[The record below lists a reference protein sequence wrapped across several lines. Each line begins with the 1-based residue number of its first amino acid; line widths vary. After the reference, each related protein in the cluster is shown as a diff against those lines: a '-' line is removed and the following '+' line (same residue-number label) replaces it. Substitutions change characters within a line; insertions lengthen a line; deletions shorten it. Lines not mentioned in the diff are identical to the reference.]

1 MYNLKGIVSIPK
13 SLPKIGIIPDVVVKQ
28 KPQMKKKNV
37 TKSTGYGCFTK
48 ASYLIF

>member
-28 KPQMKKKNV
+28 KPQMKKK
-37 TKSTGYGCFTK
+37 KCY
-48 ASYLIF
+48 